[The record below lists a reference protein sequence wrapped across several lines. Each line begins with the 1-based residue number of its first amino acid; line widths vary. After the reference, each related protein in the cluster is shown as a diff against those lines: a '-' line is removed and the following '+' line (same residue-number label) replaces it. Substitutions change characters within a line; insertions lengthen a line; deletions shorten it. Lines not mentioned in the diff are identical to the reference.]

1 MRLVRFAVAAFLVAS
16 AFSIVSAQ
24 TGGISVK
31 VIDSTGEPLPAATVT
46 ISHPTGYVKEAATL
60 TNAKGLAVFP
70 VLRATGQSSVGY
82 TLNIVFP
89 GFAPLQLTDVKVS
102 MGKTTRQPVQ
112 LAEEIVER
120 IKVIAT
126 TDVVDLEDTAS
137 STKFTAEFI
146 DDLPVPG
153 RFYQNVLTLA
163 PGVQD
168 ADGDGNPNV
177 HGSRNRDFKAEVGGV
192 SNVDPLT
199 GQRMNQVNP
208 NSIEEIEVVTAGAG
222 VEFSRA
228 QGGFARILQKQGSNE
243 FEGLV
248 DFIYRSSLL
257 DGTGADSS
265 DKVNNP
271 DFDWI
276 QPGFQFSGPIVKD
289 KLWYRLSH
297 QWISRGLPV
306 NTTTGITVVTD
317 DEQIH
322 ADQITWQISPRNKL
336 AFQYQWGGREIN
348 NFGVSSTLP
357 EESSQ
362 LRTWDPVNYMATW
375 TAPLSPKILIETQVA
390 WQDLPTT
397 IGPSQEGVKNRC
409 LTGPEWAEDARC
421 FDLTTGEVSG
431 SSNFDLYDHRQRL
444 TLKSSAT
451 VYGGQLFGAS
461 HQLKMGIA
469 VENERYA
476 RKIERRPTL
485 AFTILDP
492 SDDTNTEEGAA
503 DRVGVLFGTF
513 TAPQESEIT
522 AKGIAWGVYAEDQI
536 KPAQNLT
543 LTIGIRVDREEIRN
557 DGKSVFDP
565 EAESTQYQDLVNA
578 GRGEEVTAAST
589 FTKFEGQRNFFH
601 DLATAISTDFNSLF
615 SQQSVMAQ
623 ESQFWWQTRQA
634 ENLTIVNTNIAPR
647 LAVSW
652 DPWSNGKTKF
662 AFTAGRYYQ
671 AIPLAVPLLELESPN
686 ANIAFNMEE
695 DGFGWRFDGVRNSIN
710 PSVNIQSVSRS
721 LASPYQDEFTLQIE
735 RQILAESSVKF
746 SYINRQYRSQLQDFD
761 LNHIPDDLGVCV
773 AATLSNPLST
783 VHPLEPGDI
792 GYDPRY
798 APGDGILDDCIG
810 KLSVPDGQGGEG
822 GSGPND
828 NKIMLDLPDGKADL
842 YLQNPGWGDIYLVS
856 NINVI
861 DYEAFVLEFIRRQYR
876 NWQMQ
881 ASYTWSQAFGN
892 GEDFQQNL
900 GDDRSLV
907 EDEQG
912 FQSYDQRHV
921 VKVNATTITPWG
933 FRLGGTVAWQSGL
946 PYSLVLRSAAFD
958 AIPPTYG
965 TLDGRGGVRIRSVY
979 PSESRND
986 QRNDSYW
993 DVNASFIKEF
1003 SFGRSL
1009 NMQLSIEVFN
1019 LLNDG
1024 TYQVYNPALELGE
1037 QINGTN
1043 VAVRRFGRQWQL
1055 GMKFAF

>member
-1 MRLVRFAVAAFLVAS
+1 VAS
-16 AFSIVSAQ
+16 AVSIVSAQ

-31 VIDSTGEPLPAATVT
+31 VVDSTGEPLPAATVT
-46 ISHPTGYVKEAATL
+46 ITHPTGYVKEAATL
-60 TNAKGLAVFP
+60 TNAKGLADFP
-70 VLRATGQSSVGY
+70 VLRATGTSSVGY

-89 GFAPLQLTDVKVS
+89 GFAPMQLTDVKVS
-102 MGKTTRQPVQ
+102 MGETTRQPVQ

-120 IKVIAT
+120 VRVVAT
-126 TDVVDLEDTAS
+126 TDVVDLEDTS
-137 STKFTAEFI
+137 STTKFTDEFI
-146 DDLPVPG
+146 QDLPVPG

-243 FEGLV
+243 FEGQV
-248 DFIYRSSLL
+248 DMIYRTSLL
-257 DGTGADSS
+257 DGTGADNS

-289 KLWYRLSH
+289 RLWYRLSH
-297 QWISRGLPV
+297 QWINRGIPI
-306 NTTTGITVVTD
+306 NTTQGITVQTD
-317 DEQIH
+317 NEQIH

-336 AFQYQWGGREIN
+336 AVQYQWGGREIN
-348 NFGVSSTLP
+348 NFGVSSVLP
-357 EESSQ
+357 EQSSQ

-375 TAPLSPKILIETQVA
+375 TAPFSPKILIETQVA

-397 IGPSQEGVKNRC
+397 IGPSQTGVKNTC
-409 LTGPEWAEDARC
+409 LTGPEWAEDAVC
-421 FDLTTGEVSG
+421 NDLTTGEISG
-431 SSNFDLYDHRQRL
+431 SSNFDRYDYRQRL

-451 VYGGQLFGAS
+451 IYGGRAFGAS
-461 HQLKMGIA
+461 HQLKLGIS
-469 VENERYA
+469 VENERYN
-476 RKIERRPTL
+476 RELTRRPSL

-492 SDDTNTEEGAA
+492 SDDTNAEEETG
-503 DRVGVLFGTF
+503 DRIGVLFGTF
-513 TAPQESEIT
+513 TAPETSEVT
-522 AKGIAWGVYAEDQI
+522 AKGIAWGIYAEDQI

-543 LTIGIRVDREEIRN
+543 LTIGVRLDREEIRN
-557 DGKSVFDP
+557 DGSSLFDP
-565 EAESTQYQDLVNA
+565 EIESQTYQDLVES
-578 GRGEEVTAAST
+578 GRTTQVAAQST
-589 FTKFEGQRNFFH
+589 FTKFDGQRDFFT
-601 DLATAISTDFNSLF
+601 DLANAIAVPFDSLF
-615 SQQSVMAQ
+615 SQQSPMAQ
-623 ESQFWWQTRQA
+623 ESEFWWGSRQA
-634 ENLTIVNTNIAPR
+634 ENLTIVNTNVSPRIA
-647 LAVSW
+647 LSW

-662 AFTAGRYYQ
+662 AVTAGRYYQ
-671 AIPLAVPLLELESPN
+671 AVPLNVPLLELDPPT

-695 DGFGWRFDGVRNSIN
+695 TGFGWQFDGVRNSVN
-710 PSVNIQSVSRS
+710 PAVNINAVSRDLS
-721 LASPYQDEFTLQIE
+721 SPYQDELTLQVE
-735 RQILAESSVKF
+735 RQLWSETSVKV
-746 SYINRQYRSQLQDFD
+746 SYINRQYRNQLQDYD
-761 LNHIPDDLGVCV
+761 LNHVPDDLGRCQLASV
-773 AATLSNPLST
+773 SNPLNT
-783 VHPLEPGDI
+783 VVPVLPGDAD
-792 GYDPRY
+792 YDPAY

-810 KLSVPDGQGGEG
+810 NLEVVDLGGES
-822 GSGPND
+822 GSDDSVVLN
-828 NKIMLDLPDGKADL
+828 LPDGKADL

-856 NINVI
+856 NINEI
-861 DYEAFVLEFIRRQYR
+861 DYEAFVLELIRRQYR

-900 GDDRSLV
+900 GDDRSLT

-933 FRLGGTVAWQSGL
+933 FRMGTAISWQSGL
-946 PYSLVLRSAAFD
+946 PYSVIFRGPAYD
-958 AIPPTYG
+958 AIPPSYG
-965 TLDGRGGVRIRSVY
+965 TLDGRGSVRIRSVY
-979 PSESRND
+979 PSGQRND

-993 DVNASFIKEF
+993 NIDANFIKEF
-1003 SFGRSL
+1003 SFGRNM
-1009 NMQLSIEVFN
+1009 NMQLSVEVFN

-1024 TYQVYNPALELGE
+1024 TYQVYNPAIELGE
-1037 QINGTN
+1037 RINGTN
-1043 VAVRRFGRQWQL
+1043 VAVRRFGRRWQL
-1055 GMKFAF
+1055 GLKFAF

>member
-1 MRLVRFAVAAFLVAS
+1 
-16 AFSIVSAQ
+16 VSAQ

-31 VIDSTGEPLPAATVT
+31 VVDGTGEPLPAATVT
-46 ISHPTGYVKEAATL
+46 ITHPTGYVKEAATL
-60 TNAKGLAVFP
+60 TNAKGLAEFP

-89 GFAPLQLTDVKVS
+89 GFAPMQLTDVKVS
-102 MGKTTRQPVQ
+102 MGETTRQPVQ

-120 IKVIAT
+120 VMVVAT
-126 TDVVDLEDTAS
+126 TDVVDLEKTS
-137 STKFTAEFI
+137 SSSKFTDEFI
-146 DDLPVPG
+146 QDLPVPG

-243 FEGLV
+243 FEGQV
-248 DFIYRSSLL
+248 DFIYRSSLF
-257 DGTGADSS
+257 DGTGADNT
-265 DKVNNP
+265 DNVNEA
-271 DFDWI
+271 DFDWV

-297 QWISRGLPV
+297 QWINRGIPV
-306 NTTTGITVVTD
+306 NTTQGISVVTD
-317 DEQIH
+317 DEAIH
-322 ADQITWQISPRNKL
+322 ADQLTWQISPRNKL
-336 AFQYQWGGREIN
+336 AIQYQWGGREIN

-362 LRTWDPVNYMATW
+362 LRTFDPVNYMATW
-375 TAPLSPKILIETQVA
+375 TAPFSPKILIETQVA

-397 IGPSQEGVKNRC
+397 IGPSQTGITNNC
-409 LTGPEWAEDARC
+409 LTGPQWAEDARC
-421 FDLTTGEVSG
+421 FDLTTGETSG
-431 SSNFDLYDHRQRL
+431 SSNFDRYDHRQRL

-451 VYGGQLFGAS
+451 VYGGRAFGAS
-461 HQLKMGIA
+461 HQLKLGIA
-469 VENERYA
+469 VENERYT
-476 RKIERRPTL
+476 RELERRPTL

-492 SDDTNTEEGAA
+492 SDDTSAEEESG

-513 TAPQESEIT
+513 TAPQYSELT
-522 AKGIAWGVYAEDQI
+522 AKGIAWGIYAEDQI

-543 LTIGIRVDREEIRN
+543 LTVGLRLDREEIRN

-565 EAESTQYQDLVNA
+565 EVESQQYQDQVGA
-578 GRGEEVTAAST
+578 GFLPQVTAQQT

-601 DLATAISTDFNSLF
+601 DLAEAIEADFDTLYQ
-615 SQQSVMAQ
+615 QQSQMAQ
-623 ESQFWWQTRQA
+623 EAEFWWQTRQV
-634 ENLTIVNTNIAPR
+634 ENLTIVNTNLSPR
-647 LAVSW
+647 VAISW

-662 AFTAGRYYQ
+662 AATAGRYYQ
-671 AIPLAVPLLELESPN
+671 AIPLAVPLLELEPPN

-695 DGFGWRFDGVRNSIN
+695 GGQGWMFDGVRNSIN
-710 PSVNIQSVSRS
+710 PSVNINSVSRQLS
-721 LASPYQDEFTLQIE
+721 SPYQDELTLQIE
-735 RQILAESSVKF
+735 RQLFAETSLKF
-746 SYINRQYRSQLQDFD
+746 SYVNRQYRNQLQDYD
-761 LNHIPDDLGVCV
+761 LNHVPGDLGKCNV
-773 AATLSNPLST
+773 ATLSNPLAPS
-783 VHPLEPGDI
+783 VIPVGPGDI
-792 GYDPRY
+792 GFDPML
-798 APGDGILDDCIG
+798 APGDGVLDDCIG
-810 KLSVPDGQGGEG
+810 KLEIPDGQGGEG
-822 GSGPND
+822 GSGQND
-828 NKIMLDLPDGKADL
+828 TKIVLDLPDGTPDL

-856 NINVI
+856 NINEI
-861 DYEAFVLEFIRRQYR
+861 DYEALVLELIRRQYR

-933 FRLGGTVAWQSGL
+933 FRLGTAVSWQSGL
-946 PYSLVLRSAAFD
+946 PYSVVLRSPAFD

-965 TLDGRGGVRIRSVY
+965 TLDGRGGVRIRSTY
-979 PSESRND
+979 PSGTRND
-986 QRNDSYW
+986 ERNESYW
-993 DVNASFIKEF
+993 NIDANFIKEF
-1003 SFGRSL
+1003 TFGRNL
-1009 NMQLSIEVFN
+1009 NMQLSVEVFN

-1024 TYQVYNPALELGE
+1024 TYQIYNPAIELGE

-1043 VAVRRFGRQWQL
+1043 TAIRRFGRRWQL
-1055 GMKFAF
+1055 GVKFAF

>member
-1 MRLVRFAVAAFLVAS
+1 LVAS
-16 AFSIVSAQ
+16 AISIVSAQ

-31 VIDSTGEPLPAATVT
+31 VVDSNGDPLPAATVT
-46 ISHPTGYVKEAATL
+46 ISHPTGYVKEAAVL

-70 VLRATGQSSVGY
+70 VLRATGTSTVGY
-82 TLNIVFP
+82 TINIVFP
-89 GFAPLQLTDVKVS
+89 GFAPMQLTDVKVS
-102 MGKTTRQPVQ
+102 MGETTRQPVQ

-120 IKVIAT
+120 VKVVAK
-126 TDVVDLEDTAS
+126 TDVVDLENTS
-137 STKFTAEFI
+137 QTTKFSEEFI

-177 HGSRNRDFKAEVGGV
+177 HGSRNRDFKAEVGGI

-243 FEGLV
+243 FEGQV
-248 DFIYRSSLL
+248 DFIYRSSIL
-257 DGTGADSS
+257 DGSGADNT
-265 DKVNNP
+265 DKINEP

-297 QWISRGLPV
+297 QWINRGIPV
-306 NTTTGITVVTD
+306 NTTNGISVVTD

-322 ADQITWQISPRNKL
+322 ADQLTWQISPRNKL
-336 AFQYQWGGREIN
+336 ALQYQWGGREIT

-362 LRTWDPVNYMATW
+362 SRTWDPVNYMATW
-375 TAPLSPKILIETQVA
+375 TAPFSPKILIETQLA
-390 WQDLPTT
+390 WQDLPTF
-397 IGPSQEGVKNRC
+397 IGPSQAGIQNRC
-409 LTGPEWAEDARC
+409 LSGPAWAENANC

-431 SSNFDLYDHRQRL
+431 SSNFERYDHRQRM

-451 VYGGQLFGAS
+451 IYGGRWLGAS
-461 HQLKMGIA
+461 HQLKLGLA
-469 VENERYA
+469 VENERYT
-476 RKIERRPTL
+476 RDLERRPSL
-485 AFTILDP
+485 NFTILDP
-492 SDDTNTEEGAA
+492 SDDTNTEGDSG

-513 TAPQESEIT
+513 TAPQESSLT
-522 AKGIAWGVYAEDQI
+522 AKGIAWGIYAEDQI

-543 LTIGIRVDREEIRN
+543 VTLGLRVDREEIRN
-557 DGKSVFDP
+557 DGKSVFNP
-565 EAESTQYQDLVNA
+565 EGESAQYQSLVTS
-578 GRGEEVTAAST
+578 GLPEQYAAQST
-589 FTKFEGQRNFFH
+589 FTKYEAQRDFFAN
-601 DLATAISTDFNSLF
+601 LADAIDQDFDTVYQ
-615 SQQSVMAQ
+615 QQSQMAQ
-623 ESQFWWQTRQA
+623 ESEFWWQTRA
-634 ENLTIVNTNIAPR
+634 VENLTIVNTNTSPR
-647 LAVSW
+647 IAVSW

-662 AFTAGRYYQ
+662 AATAGRYYQ
-671 AIPLAVPLLELESPN
+671 AIPLAVPLLELEPPT

-695 DGFGWRFDGVRNSIN
+695 TGFGWNFSGIRNSIN
-710 PSVNIQSVSRS
+710 PSVNIQSVDRNLS
-721 LASPYQDEFTLQIE
+721 SPYQDELTLQFE
-735 RQILAESSVKF
+735 RQLWAETSLKLTYV
-746 SYINRQYRSQLQDFD
+746 NRQYNSQLQDYD
-761 LNHIPDDLGVCV
+761 LNHVPGDLGKCIL
-773 AATLSNPLST
+773 ASASSPLATVVP
-783 VHPLEPGDI
+783 VQPGDPA
-792 GYDPRY
+792 YDPQY
-798 APGDGILDDCIG
+798 APGDGIMDDCIG
-810 KLSVPDGQGGEG
+810 KLATVPAPGEG
-822 GSGPND
+822 ASD
-828 NKIMLDLPDGKADL
+828 EEIVLDLPDGRADL

-856 NINVI
+856 NINQI
-861 DYEAFVLEFIRRQYR
+861 DYEAVVFELIRRQYR

-912 FQSYDQRHV
+912 YQSYDQRHV

-933 FRLGGTVAWQSGL
+933 FRMGGSVSWQSGL
-946 PYSLVLRSAAFD
+946 PYSVVLRTPAFD

-965 TLDGRGGVRIRSVY
+965 TLDGRGGVRIRSLY
-979 PSESRND
+979 PSGTRND
-986 QRNDSYW
+986 QRNESYW
-993 DVNASFIKEF
+993 DVNVNFIKEF
-1003 SFGRSL
+1003 TFGRNL
-1009 NMQLSIEVFN
+1009 NMQLSVEIFN
-1019 LLNDG
+1019 LLNDD

-1043 VAVRRFGRQWQL
+1043 VAVRRFGREWQI